1 MINKFLSYLINKNVV
16 VSLAAFS
23 LYKVTEIL
31 FNFND
36 LKTGFFVFFSTFTAY
51 NYMKNI
57 SSLNHNKLLDKK
69 NNELL
74 LLVLIFVII
83 TINFYNYFFLKLISP
98 VIVVSFLYPLNFRI
112 SNFRICIRSIPLFK
126 VFLISFVWSYITY
139 LMPLIYNGFEI
150 DFNILKYFIIRF
162 LFIFAISI
170 PFDIRDFNVDKIL
183 TFPRLLGVKKSK
195 YLSWLSMLVI
205 QLIILVDLF
214 NSQISI
220 PMFLALFFSME
231 LSSLVIYYTN
241 TKRTNLFYGLLVEG
255 LSIIMCLFV
264 FITKFF

>member
-1 MINKFLSYLINKNVV
+1 LINNFLTYLINKNIV

-36 LKTGFFVFFSTFTAY
+36 MKTGFFVFFSTFTAY
-51 NYMKNI
+51 SYMKNI
-57 SSLNHNKLLDKK
+57 SSLNHNKLFDKK
-69 NNELL
+69 TKE
-74 LLVLIFVII
+74 LVLLAVFFLII
-83 TINFYNYFFLKLISP
+83 TINFYDYYFLKLITP
-98 VIVVSFLYPLNFRI
+98 VIVISFLYPLNIRI
-112 SNFRICIRSIPLFK
+112 SNFTICIRSIPVFK
-126 VFLISFVWSYITY
+126 VFLISLVWSYVTY

-150 DFNILKYFIIRF
+150 DTNILKYFTLRF

-183 TFPRLLGVKKSK
+183 TFPRLLGIQKSK
-195 YLSWLSMLVI
+195 YLSWLSMLTF

-214 NSQISI
+214 NSQISM
-220 PMFLALFFSME
+220 PMFLALFLSIE
-231 LSSLVIYYTN
+231 LSSLVIYYAN

>member
-57 SSLNHNKLLDKK
+57 SGINHNKLLDKK
-69 NNELL
+69 NKELL

-126 VFLISFVWSYITY
+126 VFS
-139 LMPLIYNGFEI
+139 
-150 DFNILKYFIIRF
+150 
-162 LFIFAISI
+162 
-170 PFDIRDFNVDKIL
+170 
-183 TFPRLLGVKKSK
+183 
-195 YLSWLSMLVI
+195 
-205 QLIILVDLF
+205 
-214 NSQISI
+214 
-220 PMFLALFFSME
+220 
-231 LSSLVIYYTN
+231 
-241 TKRTNLFYGLLVEG
+241 
-255 LSIIMCLFV
+255 
-264 FITKFF
+264 

>member
-1 MINKFLSYLINKNVV
+1 MINNFLSYLINKNIV

-57 SSLNHNKLLDKK
+57 SSLNHKKLSDKK
-69 NNELL
+69 TKELL
-74 LLVLIFVII
+74 LIVLVFTI
-83 TINFYNYFFLKLISP
+83 TLINFYDYLFLKLITP
-98 VIVVSFLYPLNFRI
+98 VMVVSFLYPLRIRIFNFT
-112 SNFRICIRSIPLFK
+112 ICIRSIPVFK
-126 VFLISFVWSYITY
+126 IFLISLVWSYITF

-150 DFNILKYFIIRF
+150 DYKILKYCTLRF
-162 LFIFAISI
+162 LFIFGISI

-183 TFPRLLGVKKSK
+183 TFPKLMGIQGSK
-195 YLSWLSMLVI
+195 YLSWVSMLFF

-214 NSQISI
+214 NSQISM
-220 PMFLALFFSME
+220 PMFLALFLSIE

-264 FITKFF
+264 FITKLF

>member
-1 MINKFLSYLINKNVV
+1 MINNFLTYLINKNIV

-57 SSLNHNKLLDKK
+57 SSLNQNKLFDKK
-69 NNELL
+69 TKG
-74 LLVLIFVII
+74 LVLLGTF
-83 TINFYNYFFLKLISP
+83 FFDYYYQFFRPLFLKLITP
-98 VIVVSFLYPLNFRI
+98 VIVVSFLYPLNIRI
-112 SNFRICIRSIPLFK
+112 SNFRICIRSIPVLK
-126 VFLISFVWSYITY
+126 VFLISFVWSYITF

-150 DFNILKYFIIRF
+150 DTNILKYFTLRF

-170 PFDIRDFNVDKIL
+170 PFDIRDFYVDKIL
-183 TFPRLLGVKKSK
+183 TFPRLLGIQKSK
-195 YLSWLSMLVI
+195 YLSWLSMLI
-205 QLIILVDLF
+205 FQLIILVDFF
-214 NSQISI
+214 NSQISMPI
-220 PMFLALFFSME
+220 FLALFFSIE
-231 LSSLVIYYTN
+231 FSSLVIYYTN

-264 FITKFF
+264 FITKLF

>member
-1 MINKFLSYLINKNVV
+1 
-16 VSLAAFS
+16 
-23 LYKVTEIL
+23 
-31 FNFND
+31 
-36 LKTGFFVFFSTFTAY
+36 
-51 NYMKNI
+51 MKNI
-57 SSLNHNKLLDKK
+57 SSLNHDKLFDKK
-69 NNELL
+69 NKELL
-74 LLVLIFVII
+74 LLVLVFVII
-83 TINFYNYFFLKLISP
+83 TINFYDYFFLKLITP
-98 VIVVSFLYPLNFRI
+98 VVVVSFLYPLNVRI
-112 SNFRICIRSIPLFK
+112 FNFRICVRSIPIFK

-150 DFNILKYFIIRF
+150 DFNILKYFTLRF

-183 TFPRLLGVKKSK
+183 TFPRLFGIQKSK
-195 YLSWLSMLVI
+195 CLSLLSMLVF

-220 PMFLALFFSME
+220 PMFLALFLSIE
-231 LSSLVIYYTN
+231 LSSIVIYYTN

-264 FITKFF
+264 YITKFF